1 MALTS
6 VLSNT
11 PTDPAYNVNSPE
23 SSFHY
28 HPSPTSPDKSLYLQR
43 STCDYGA
50 SLATPEPHN
59 DQVVLRLH
67 QELVQELN
75 LLLSTFEISIS
86 DTVQTA
92 ITLACQYLFASA
104 PILHE
109 GKFRADGLWLF
120 GPDNPGGTRNNEG
133 ARGKWANAILNDGER
148 SSQIQAIRTF
158 SVITGLCAAV
168 GLGNR
173 RPGIPDFLVLA
184 AGCFLRASKLSLRL
198 IEDQDINHPNSSSL
212 IVRIFHAQCHQHAT
226 GETVVAT
233 FFGGQARLLAQD
245 LRLYDESVYSKYD
258 PTEAQMLRNAFWL
271 LYTADQAAAAL
282 RSRPFTLH
290 DSLFDTPLTVK
301 PVDKSTTLLLD
312 PSNPRHA
319 PPFEERLLAAFAF
332 AHRMRAMAAELTL
345 GIRLFRRRHLEG
357 CNTEEA
363 NLLQEVELRRMSELF
378 ISFSFILDRA
388 PPHITDLGSSDSAA
402 DIIRTYQR
410 ESFLVQRSQ
419 IHVTFHCLRFTILH
433 QCVEHDLTSIMG
445 FSTQPMTLAVK
456 KMEIGRDF
464 VNALQ
469 DAPFF
474 ALQALGEPIVEQVR
488 HVGSILLQLSQSVSS
503 ETIKSHADLCL
514 SRLVNVLSRLDS
526 KASDALIEQ
535 SRSI

>member
-11 PTDPAYNVNSPE
+11 STDCAYKVNSPE

-28 HPSPTSPDKSLYLQR
+28 HPSSTSPDTSLYLQR
-43 STCDYGA
+43 STCDYGT
-50 SLATPEPHN
+50 SLAMPELHTG
-59 DQVVLRLH
+59 QVVLSLH

-92 ITLACQYLFASA
+92 ITLACQYLFPSA

-109 GKFRADGLWLF
+109 GRCRADALWLF
-120 GPDNPGGTRNNEG
+120 GPDNPGGARNNED
-133 ARGKWANAILNDGER
+133 ARGKWADAIFNDGER
-148 SSQIQAIRTF
+148 SSQIQAIRTL

-212 IVRIFHAQCHQHAT
+212 I
-226 GETVVAT
+226 
-233 FFGGQARLLAQD
+233 ARLLAQD

-301 PVDKSTTLLLD
+301 PVDESTTPLLD

-363 NLLQEVELRRMSELF
+363 NLLQEVELRRLSELF

-388 PPHITDLGSSDSAA
+388 PPHLTDLGSSDSAA

-433 QCVEHDLTSIMG
+433 QCIEHDLTSIMG
-445 FSTQPMTLAVK
+445 FSKQRMTLAVK

-503 ETIKSHADLCL
+503 ETIKSHADLFPLYL
-514 SRLVNVLSRLDS
+514 SSRYTV
-526 KASDALIEQ
+526 AGDAF
-535 SRSI
+535 